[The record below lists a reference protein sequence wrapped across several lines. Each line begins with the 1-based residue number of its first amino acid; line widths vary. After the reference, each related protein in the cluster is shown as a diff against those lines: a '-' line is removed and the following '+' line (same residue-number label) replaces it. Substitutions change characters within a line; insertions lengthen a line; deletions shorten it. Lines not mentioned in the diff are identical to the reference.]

1 MFTRI
6 IENINNIVGII
17 NSNSLPELIDIKKDI
32 KKYLNIHTEI
42 LLGVKMEVAEVVK
55 EMQAMA
61 LQLDKVQ
68 TEVQDHTAVMQA
80 AIDQLEVSLKD
91 ALAKA
96 NTEAPVELLDALAA
110 VKQRIQLLDN
120 MNEDKVDPVPTPEPE
135 PTPTPV
141 EPVPVEPIP
150 TPEPAPVEPAPVE
163 PAPVVEV
170 TPEPAPETPAAVDL
184 TKPEETP
191 TV

>member
-55 EMQAMA
+55 EMQGMA

-68 TEVQDHTAVMQA
+68 AEVQDHTAVMQA

-120 MNEDKVDPVPTPEPE
+120 MNEDKVVPAPTPEPE
-135 PTPTPV
+135 PT
-141 EPVPVEPIP
+141 
-150 TPEPAPVEPAPVE
+150 PVE

-170 TPEPAPETPAAVDL
+170 TPEPAPETPAVVDL